1 MNEIKVSTEN
11 VHKAFHAAGENPE
24 IQELLINLFGKENV
38 EPEQSKDVTE
48 RIKTFEDACKE
59 LGEYHPCVAAWNEYK
74 DTTMAC
80 ESNTEAADITAYL
93 KLRIICAALNEGWK
107 PQFTEDEYRWYPW
120 FYLYTQEEITKKGDE
135 WKQKRYIIG
144 IGGYE
149 NKYDGFAY
157 AYSRHV
163 PSGTATHFGSR
174 LYLKSEAL
182 ATYCGTHFIQLWAD
196 FNLIRK

>member
-1 MNEIKVSTEN
+1 MEIKQEN
-11 VHKAFHAAGENPE
+11 IIAAYNTADNNGKR
-24 IQELLINLFGKENV
+24 IIAALFGEEAVQAATTSDKR
-38 EPEQSKDVTE
+38 SVTE
-48 RIKTFEDACKE
+48 RIATFEDACAE

-74 DTTMAC
+74 NTTMTC
-80 ESNTEAADITAYL
+80 ESNTEAADITAYV

-107 PQFTEDEYRWYPW
+107 PQFIEDEYRWYPW
-120 FYLYTQEEITKKGDE
+120 FYLYTQEEIDKKGDE
-135 WKQKRYIIG
+135 WKQKRYFIG
-144 IGGYE
+144 TGGYE

-157 AYSRHV
+157 AFSDLV
-163 PSGTATHFGSR
+163 PSAASTYFGSR